1 MNKTRCYSVEYNK
14 ELRTKNLELG
24 KKRLNHCKNV
34 YKNIL
39 KYGLTMQLLSLI
51 LFLKFKKK
59 GGRKDDHE
67 SVFHPARYERSKGEV
82 CPFRCAFLRFFAA
95 ACGLLVLPE
104 GK

>member
-1 MNKTRCYSVEYNK
+1 MI
-14 ELRTKNLELG
+14 
-24 KKRLNHCKNV
+24 V

-39 KYGLTMQLLSLI
+39 KYGLTIPGLSLI
-51 LFLKFKKK
+51 LFLKFEKK

-67 SVFHPARYERSKGEV
+67 SVFHPAWYERSKGEV